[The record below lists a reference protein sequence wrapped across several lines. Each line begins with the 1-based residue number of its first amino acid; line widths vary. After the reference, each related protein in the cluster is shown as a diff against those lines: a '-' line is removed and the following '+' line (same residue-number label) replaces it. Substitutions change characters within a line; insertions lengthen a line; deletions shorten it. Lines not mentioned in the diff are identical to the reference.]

1 MKYNNVYLSI
11 GSNIG
16 NKYYN
21 ILKAIFSIDQLKE
34 TKVLEISSFYKTEP
48 IGTVVQD
55 DFLNIA
61 ILIRTKQKPYEL
73 LKNINLIE
81 EKLKRKR
88 KIHWGPRTI
97 DIDIIF
103 YEERK
108 LNKRDLIVPH
118 KEYKNRNF
126 VMVPI
131 LEILRNK
138 NIRFELLKN
147 IDYKKG
153 KIKKVSNDNPILIS
167 SCLYGVN
174 CKYNGDNNYDYL
186 INKLAK
192 KINFILIC
200 PEILGGLSTP
210 RVPVE
215 IYNKKAINRDGVD
228 CTEQFKKG
236 AKESLKIANKTKSEI
251 AIMKLKSPSCGM
263 GKIYD
268 GTFNSKLVDGNG
280 MTVEAFLKNDIL
292 IISR

>member
-1 MKYNNVYLSI
+1 MKYKNVYLSI

-21 ILKAIFSIDQLKE
+21 IIKASFEIEQLKE
-34 TKVLEISSFYKTEP
+34 TEVLEISSFYKTEP
-48 IGTVVQD
+48 IGLIVQD

-61 ILIRTKQKPYEL
+61 ILIKTKQNPYEL

-81 EKLKRKR
+81 KKLKRER

-103 YEERK
+103 YGERK
-108 LNKRDLIVPH
+108 INKEDLILPH

-126 VMVPI
+126 VMIPL
-131 LEILRNK
+131 LEIVRNNKIRLDLLRNI
-138 NIRFELLKN
+138 NHR
-147 IDYKKG
+147 KG
-153 KIKKVSNDNPILIS
+153 EIKKVKNNNPILIS

-174 CKYNGDNNYDYL
+174 CKYNGKNNYDYL
-186 INKLAK
+186 INKLTK

-215 IYNKKAINRDGVD
+215 IYNEKAINRNGVD
-228 CTEQFKKG
+228 CTEQFEKG
-236 AKESLKIANKTKSEI
+236 AKESLNIAKKTKSEI

-268 GTFNSKLVDGNG
+268 GSFNSKLVDGNG
-280 MTVEAFLKNDIL
+280 ITVKAFLKNNIA